1 MTYTFGTA
9 VRLTTTVRSSGQL
22 VTPTSITLTI
32 RLPDG
37 TTDGPL
43 TPVPD
48 DVGLYHY
55 DYASSQAG
63 RHIARWTTTD
73 PPGATEEPFDVAPMW
88 DAGIVSLAE
97 AKNHLNITST
107 ADDAELAEVI
117 RAVTPVVERH
127 VGAVTRRIYVEDHP
141 GGYALALQHTPVLAV
156 TSITGV
162 RPGVLDQ
169 AVDQLADAQVS
180 GVVQR
185 LDGGWISGPV
195 RVTYTAGRTEVAAN
209 VRLAALII
217 IGHLWETQR
226 GTVAPRL
233 GAEDEVWDPRA
244 GFAVPRRALELLG
257 EQVSGIA

>member
-1 MTYTFGTA
+1 MTYAFGA
-9 VRLTTTVRSSGQL
+9 PARLTTEIRSSGQL
-22 VTPTSITLTI
+22 VTPASITLTI

-37 TTDGPL
+37 TTAGPL
-43 TPVPD
+43 TPPAD
-48 DVGLYHY
+48 GVGLYHY
-55 DYASSQAG
+55 DYVSPQAG
-63 RHIARWTTTD
+63 RHIARWTSTGPAT
-73 PPGATEEPFDVAPMW
+73 ATEEPFDVAPMW

-97 AKNHLNITST
+97 TKKHLNITST
-107 ADDAELAEVI
+107 ADDAELAEVV

-127 VGAVTRRIYVEDHP
+127 AGAVTRRIHVEDHP
-141 GGYALALQHTPVLAV
+141 GGYALALQHTPVLTI
-156 TSITGV
+156 TSITGA
-162 RPGVLDQ
+162 RPGVLNQ
-169 AVDQLADAQVS
+169 AVDQLADAQVT

-195 RVTYTAGRTEVAAN
+195 RVTYTAGRTEVPAN

-217 IGHLWETQR
+217 IGHLWEIQR

-233 GAEDEVWDPRA
+233 GGDDEVWDPRA

>member
-1 MTYTFGTA
+1 MTYTFGA
-9 VRLTTTVRSSGQL
+9 AARLTTTVRSSGQL
-22 VTPTSITLTI
+22 VTPASISLTI
-32 RLPDG
+32 RRPDG

-43 TPVPD
+43 TPVLD
-48 DVGLYHY
+48 GVGLYHY

-88 DAGIVSLAE
+88 DAGIVSLAK

-107 ADDAELAEVI
+107 ADDAELVEVI

-127 VGAVTRRIYVEDHP
+127 AGAVVRRTYTEEHP
-141 GGYALALQHTPVLAV
+141 GGYALALRHWPVLAV
-156 TSITGV
+156 TSMTGAQ
-162 RPGVLDQ
+162 PGVPDQ
-169 AVDQLADAQVS
+169 AVGELAADMTG
-180 GVVQR
+180 GVVR
-185 LDGGWISGPV
+185 RADGRWIAGPV
-195 RVTYTAGRTEVAAN
+195 QVIYAAGRTEVAAN

-257 EQVSGIA
+257 DQVSGIA